1 MKDTCEQNA
10 NRQRACKNN
19 PPVLGS
25 RGSIPLRSLFPN
37 CRVPLCAC
45 KPTALSAALPEAV
58 RGSFLA
64 IVMNNQQGI
73 IHGNF
78 SFMGLSHPR

>member
-10 NRQRACKNN
+10 NKQRACKNN

-25 RGSIPLRSLFPN
+25 RGSIPLRSLFLN

-45 KPTALSAALPEAV
+45 KPTALSALFPKLFV
-58 RGSFLA
+58 
-64 IVMNNQQGI
+64 V
-73 IHGNF
+73 
-78 SFMGLSHPR
+78 LSLL